1 LPEVSERASQ
11 PAELDAAGPV
21 VPPAGPDEQQGR
33 GVPQVERDVPRMQAL
48 QPVERDAQQAGE
60 QALPQVVPASSPGE
74 QAARA
79 WPPAAVQAALLAG
92 QVSPP
97 GERVAQPVEA
107 QAWHC
112 PRVQQA
118 SRYWPEAQAV
128 RYWPEQPDAPRS
140 PEQLEPFPAVLAQA
154 QPAWLRER
162 PDARQQAPRA
172 SRSVRSDALPV

>member
-1 LPEVSERASQ
+1 
-11 PAELDAAGPV
+11 
-21 VPPAGPDEQQGR
+21 
-33 GVPQVERDVPRMQAL
+33 MQAL

-107 QAWHC
+107 QA
-112 PRVQQA
+112 
-118 SRYWPEAQAV
+118 
-128 RYWPEQPDAPRS
+128 
-140 PEQLEPFPAVLAQA
+140 
-154 QPAWLRER
+154 
-162 PDARQQAPRA
+162 
-172 SRSVRSDALPV
+172 